1 MQFATLLIG
10 LASAIALWS
19 GVQAL
24 NQQARASYDRAA
36 AALGG
41 VRTAA
46 LVARSGGAFP
56 QQLFVD
62 LRRAGWPV
70 SPVLEGR
77 IQVGGRSFRL
87 LGIEPVTLPAEVGL
101 APTIGRTDLQ
111 SFLTP
116 PGQTL
121 VAPEVL
127 SDLALPEGAT
137 PLASDGTI
145 LPPLRAQ

>member
-1 MQFATLLIG
+1 
-10 LASAIALWS
+10 AIF
-19 GVQAL
+19 
-24 NQQARASYDRAA
+24 
-36 AALGG
+36 GG
-41 VRTAA
+41 ARTAA
-46 LVARSGGAFP
+46 LVGRTGATFP
-56 QQLFVD
+56 QKLFVD

-77 IQVGGRSFRL
+77 IQVGGRAFRL
-87 LGIEPVTLPAEVGL
+87 LGIEPITLPAEVGN
-101 APTIGRTDLQ
+101 APAIGRRDLQ

-137 PLASDGTI
+137 PLLSNSSS
-145 LPPLRAQ
+145 LPPLRVQPQLVPGV